1 LRPVEVALPTG
12 LAEPLALLEE
22 ALRDGDPVPEDF
34 ADRLRKAV
42 EAGDVEVLAA
52 RAEDQLLGVALL
64 AYRLNVSAGGLFA
77 SVEELY
83 VRREARRRGV
93 GHALLQAADERCE
106 KRGISYVEAQVEK
119 KKPNCSTPPWATSRR
134 QAYESSP
141 APYLQATT
149 KTYLKPDT
157 SLRTPALYRRR
168 HHGTPGLRRTSGP
181 ASWRRRPGVR
191 YRLRPSPAPR
201 TGRS

>member
-1 LRPVEVALPTG
+1 MRPVEVALPTG

-83 VRREARRRGV
+83 VRPEARRRGV
-93 GHALLQAADERCE
+93 GRALLQAADERCE
-106 KRGISYVEAQVEK
+106 KRGISYVEAQVEGK
-119 KKPNCSTPPWATSRR
+119 EAELFYAAVGYKPET
-134 QAYESSP
+134 
-141 APYLQATT
+141 
-149 KTYLKPDT
+149 
-157 SLRTPALYRRR
+157 
-168 HHGTPGLRRTSGP
+168 
-181 ASWRRRPGVR
+181 GVR
-191 YRLRPSPAPR
+191 VLS
-201 TGRS
+201 RSLPTSDDQDLPET

>member
-1 LRPVEVALPTG
+1 LRQVEVALPTG

-77 SVEELY
+77 SVEDLY
-83 VRREARRRGV
+83 VRPEAKRRGV
-93 GHALLQAADERCE
+93 GRALLQAADERCE
-106 KRGISYVEAQVEK
+106 ERGISYVEAQVEEK
-119 KKPNCSTPPWATSRR
+119 EAELLY
-134 QAYESSP
+134 AAVGYEP
-141 APYLQATT
+141 ET
-149 KTYLKPDT
+149 
-157 SLRTPALYRRR
+157 
-168 HHGTPGLRRTSGP
+168 
-181 ASWRRRPGVR
+181 GVR
-191 YRLRPSPAPR
+191 VLS
-201 TGRS
+201 RSLPIIDDQDLPET

>member
-83 VRREARRRGV
+83 VRPEARRLGV
-93 GHALLQAADERCE
+93 GRDLLEAAHERCTE
-106 KRGISYVEAQVEK
+106 RGISYVEAQVEERE
-119 KKPNCSTPPWATSRR
+119 AELFY
-134 QAYESSP
+134 AAVGYEP
-141 APYLQATT
+141 ET
-149 KTYLKPDT
+149 
-157 SLRTPALYRRR
+157 
-168 HHGTPGLRRTSGP
+168 
-181 ASWRRRPGVR
+181 GVR
-191 YRLRPSPAPR
+191 VLS
-201 TGRS
+201 RSLPISDDQDLPET

>member
-1 LRPVEVALPTG
+1 MRPVEVALPTG

-83 VRREARRRGV
+83 VRPEARRRGV
-93 GHALLQAADERCE
+93 GRALLQAADERCE
-106 KRGISYVEAQVEK
+106 ERGISYVEAQVEEK
-119 KKPNCSTPPWATSRR
+119 EAELLY
-134 QAYESSP
+134 AAMGYEP
-141 APYLQATT
+141 ET
-149 KTYLKPDT
+149 
-157 SLRTPALYRRR
+157 
-168 HHGTPGLRRTSGP
+168 
-181 ASWRRRPGVR
+181 GVR
-191 YRLRPSPAPR
+191 VLS
-201 TGRS
+201 RSLPIIDDQDLPET